1 MSKFKRIMTALLAL
15 PLLTI
20 SAVSFMPTTNV
31 YAANCDDASNLQDGA
46 NCGGGGGASCL
57 FGKDKVTQK
66 NCVFTDIT
74 NAALFIIGAISV
86 LMLIYGGIR
95 YTISGGDSNAVT
107 AAKNTILYAVVGIVV
122 AIMAYAIVN
131 YVIGALV
138 K

>member
-1 MSKFKRIMTALLAL
+1 MKQSIKSMLAGLLLVPMLVLGLVVAT
-15 PLLTI
+15 PVGAEDPATGGI
-20 SAVSFMPTTNV
+20 S
-31 YAANCDDASNLQDGA
+31 
-46 NCGGGGGASCL
+46 GGASSSKSEEQPTKL
-57 FGKDKVTQK
+57 FGDDSVFK
-66 NCVFTDIT
+66 NIT

-138 K
+138 ATP